1 MPAERYDVTE
11 ITSLLRSGTRRLVR
25 TVDALPDEEWSRPS
39 LLPGW
44 RRAHVVAHLTL
55 NAVALHEVLGGVLE
69 GRTVAMY
76 PSQEERDA
84 AVDELAGAGLP
95 ALREQ
100 FLASTTLVGDRVEQ
114 LPAELATRT
123 VERVPGGRTF
133 LAGDIGVM
141 RLLEVEVHH
150 ADLGLDHTAADWP
163 AEVVDLVLTRRAGAY
178 AGPAFTAHATDLGRR
193 WAFGSGELGATVS
206 GAGSALAW
214 WAAGRGSGEG
224 LTSDDGRVP
233 GIEAW

>member
-1 MPAERYDVTE
+1 MPVERYDVTE

-25 TVDALPDEEWSRPS
+25 TVDAMSDEEWSQPS

-44 RRAHVVAHLTL
+44 RRSHVVAHLAL
-55 NAVALHEVLGGVLE
+55 NAEALHESLGGVLE

-76 PSQEERDA
+76 TSQEDRDGA
-84 AVDELAGAGLP
+84 IDELAVGEVQV
-95 ALREQ
+95 LRER
-100 FLASTTLVGDRVEQ
+100 FLASTTLVGERVEQ
-114 LPAELATRT
+114 LPADLAEHP

-133 LAGDIGVM
+133 RAGDVGVM

-150 ADLGLDHTAADWP
+150 ADLGLAHTAADWP
-163 AEVVDLVLTRRAGAY
+163 TEVVDLVLTRRAAAY

-193 WAFGSGELGATVS
+193 WAFGTGELGATLS
-206 GAGSALAW
+206 GPGGALAW
-214 WAAGRGSGEG
+214 WAAGRGAGEG